1 MKDEIISSLRAI
13 ISKFGYSAHI
23 ELDFPKSLDFGDFST
38 NIAMRLSKDA
48 KLSPIVLANK
58 IVDEF
63 RKNLPNCIKE
73 VNVANLGFINFW
85 LKDISIIDEIT
96 KIANRRF
103 DSKNESGTVMVEY
116 TDPNPFKVFHI
127 GHLMSNAIGESIARL
142 YEYRGY
148 KVIRANWQGDV
159 GLHVAKTIWAI
170 VSDSNHKNEIIDL
183 ESKSLK
189 EKVSWLGA
197 KYVIGA
203 KAYDGEAKREIDEL
217 NEKIFKKADEEIN
230 KVYDMGRKWSL
241 DYFETIYDILGTKF
255 DNYFFEGVEGRN
267 GEAVVREFLKKG
279 FFKESEGAIIF
290 DGTQHGVHTRV
301 FINSR
306 GLPTYETKE
315 IGLNIEKFK
324 LYPDLKESVIITAN
338 EQNDYFKVLL
348 KVFASILPEI
358 GNKTRHI
365 GHGMMRFSSGKMG
378 SRTGNVVAG
387 DSLIQE
393 IKTMVL
399 EKMKDSMVNEV
410 EKDKIA
416 TQIAISA
423 IKFTILRQSI
433 GNDII
438 FDSSASISFEGDSG
452 PYLQYSAVRAQ
463 SILNKAQ
470 SDDKY
475 QDIFK
480 QFQSRKFSI
489 PDKAGELERLILKF
503 DDIVER
509 SYDELAPQLVAHYLI
524 KLASAFNSF
533 YANNIILNEK
543 DSLSAYRLA
552 ITQLFRNNMEKGLWV
567 LGIYVPDKM

>member
-13 ISKFGYSAHI
+13 INKFGYSTDI

-38 NIAMRLSKDA
+38 NIAMRLSKEA
-48 KLSPIVLANK
+48 KLSPMVLANK
-58 IVDEF
+58 IVEDF
-63 RKNLPNCIKE
+63 RLNMPSCIKE
-73 VNVANLGFINFW
+73 VNVATPGFINIW
-85 LKDISIIDEIT
+85 LNDMAIAQEVIN
-96 KIANRRF
+96 IANKKFENKKER
-103 DSKNESGTVMVEY
+103 GTVMVEF

-127 GHLMSNAIGESIARL
+127 GHLMSNTIGESIARL

-159 GLHVAKTIWAI
+159 GLHVAKTLWAI
-170 VSDSNHKNEIIDL
+170 LSDSNHNNEIIDL

-203 KAYDGEAKREIDEL
+203 KAYDGESKKEIDEL
-217 NEKIFKKADEEIN
+217 NEKIFKRTDEEVNGI
-230 KVYDMGRKWSL
+230 YDIGRKWSL

-255 DNYFFEGVEGRN
+255 DNYFFEGIEGRN
-267 GEAVVREFLKKG
+267 GETVVREFLKKG
-279 FFKESEGAIIF
+279 FFRESEGAIIF
-290 DGTQHGVHTRV
+290 DGTQYGVHTRV

-348 KVFASILPEI
+348 KVFSLILPDI
-358 GNKTRHI
+358 GNKTKHI

-378 SRTGNVVAG
+378 SRTGNVIAG

-399 EKMKDSMVNEV
+399 EKMKDSTVNEI
-410 EKDKIA
+410 EKDMIA

-463 SILNKAQ
+463 SVLNKAQ

-480 QFQSRKFSI
+480 QFQSRKFAT

-503 DDIVER
+503 DDIVKR
-509 SYDELAPQLVAHYLI
+509 SYDELAPQFVAHYLI
-524 KLASAFNSF
+524 KLAGAFNSF

-543 DSLSAYRLA
+543 DGLSAYRLA
-552 ITQLFRNNMEKGLWV
+552 ITQLFRKNMEKGLWV
-567 LGIYVPDKM
+567 LGIQVPDKM

>member
-1 MKDEIISSLRAI
+1 
-13 ISKFGYSAHI
+13 
-23 ELDFPKSLDFGDFST
+23 
-38 NIAMRLSKDA
+38 
-48 KLSPIVLANK
+48 
-58 IVDEF
+58 
-63 RKNLPNCIKE
+63 
-73 VNVANLGFINFW
+73 
-85 LKDISIIDEIT
+85 
-96 KIANRRF
+96 
-103 DSKNESGTVMVEY
+103 
-116 TDPNPFKVFHI
+116 
-127 GHLMSNAIGESIARL
+127 
-142 YEYRGY
+142 
-148 KVIRANWQGDV
+148 
-159 GLHVAKTIWAI
+159 
-170 VSDSNHKNEIIDL
+170 
-183 ESKSLK
+183 
-189 EKVSWLGA
+189 
-197 KYVIGA
+197 
-203 KAYDGEAKREIDEL
+203 
-217 NEKIFKKADEEIN
+217 
-230 KVYDMGRKWSL
+230 
-241 DYFETIYDILGTKF
+241 
-255 DNYFFEGVEGRN
+255 
-267 GEAVVREFLKKG
+267 
-279 FFKESEGAIIF
+279 
-290 DGTQHGVHTRV
+290 
-301 FINSR
+301 
-306 GLPTYETKE
+306 LPTYETKE

-399 EKMKDSMVNEV
+399 EKMKDSKVNEV

-433 GNDII
+433 GNDIN